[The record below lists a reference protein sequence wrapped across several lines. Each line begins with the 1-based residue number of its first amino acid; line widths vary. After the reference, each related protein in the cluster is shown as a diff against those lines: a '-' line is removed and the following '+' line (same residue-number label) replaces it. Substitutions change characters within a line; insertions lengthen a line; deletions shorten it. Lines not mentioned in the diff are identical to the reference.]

1 MSMVSRSVL
10 GMRVD
15 APTTEDASRTVLDWA
30 SEGRS
35 AYVCASNVHMT
46 METFDS
52 EEFRSS
58 VNGADLVVPDGK
70 PLVWALNLLGVKNA
84 EQVRGADLMAHTI
97 EQAVEEGVPVG
108 FYGSTPE
115 SLEDLIQ
122 VLEQRYP
129 KLQIACRISPP
140 FRPLSDKEDEGFVRQ
155 ISDSGA
161 RILFVGLGC
170 PKQEKWM
177 ESHKGRIPAVMLGV
191 GAAFD
196 FHTGR
201 IREAPRWMS
210 ATGLE
215 WAYRFY
221 KEPRRLWKRYLKHN
235 PRFVAMFVSQ
245 ALGLRKFDEGGSLR
259 G

>member
-1 MSMVSRSVL
+1 MSVVSRFIL

-15 APTTEDASRTVLDWA
+15 STSGEEASKLVLDWA
-30 SEGRS
+30 SSGRP

-52 EEFRSS
+52 REFRRS

-70 PLVWALNLLGVKNA
+70 PLVWALNLLGIKDA
-84 EQVRGADLMAHTI
+84 EQIRGADLMSRTI
-97 EQAVEEGVPVG
+97 ERAIEKGVPVG

-115 SLEDLIQ
+115 SLRDLVR
-122 VLEQRYP
+122 VLERRYP
-129 KLQIACRISPP
+129 KLRVACRISPP
-140 FRPLSDKEDEGFVRQ
+140 FRPLGNEEEEGFVRQ

-161 RILFVGLGC
+161 RVLFVGLGC

-177 ESHKGRIPAVMLGV
+177 EAHKDRIPAVMLGV

-201 IREAPRWMS
+201 VREAPRWMS
-210 ATGLE
+210 AAGLE

-235 PRFVAMFVSQ
+235 PRFVAMFASQ
-245 ALGLRKFDEGGSLR
+245 ALGLRKFDEGGNPS

>member
-1 MSMVSRSVL
+1 MSVASRCIL

-15 APTTEDASRTVLDWA
+15 ALSTENASKTVLDWA
-30 SEGRS
+30 SRRRS
-35 AYVCASNVHMT
+35 AYVCASNVHMA

-52 EEFRSS
+52 QDFRNS

-70 PLVWALNLLGVKNA
+70 PLVWALGLLGAEKA
-84 EQVRGADLMAHTI
+84 EQVRGADLMKRTI
-97 EQAVEEGVPVG
+97 ERAVEEGVPVG

-115 SLEDLIQ
+115 SLEELVW
-122 VLEQRYP
+122 VLKKQYP
-129 KLQIACRISPP
+129 ELRVACRISPP
-140 FRPLSDKEDEGFVRQ
+140 FRPLGDEEDERFVRE

-177 ESHKGRIPAVMLGV
+177 EEHKDRIPAVMLGV

-196 FHTGR
+196 FHAGR
-201 IREAPRWMS
+201 ISEAPGWMS
-210 ATGLE
+210 AAGLE

-235 PRFVAMFVSQ
+235 PRFVAMFASQ
-245 ALGLRKFDEGGSLR
+245 ALGLRKFDEEGSLR